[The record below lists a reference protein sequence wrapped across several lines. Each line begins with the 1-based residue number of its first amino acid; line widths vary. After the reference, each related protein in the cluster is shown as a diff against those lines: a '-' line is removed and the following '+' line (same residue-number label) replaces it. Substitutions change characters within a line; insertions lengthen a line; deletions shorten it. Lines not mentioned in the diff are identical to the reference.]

1 MSLQVRSF
9 NLVVGIEL
17 VFGKSLFFLFFKELI
32 EMVFLLCLQVV
43 CVFNQICLV
52 LDCGGNGVR
61 GWVLVFRNFLFLVY
75 SLRLRVIKVK
85 VMGFFF
91 KLLLE
96 GFRFVIF
103 MLLDGEKGLFMRYV
117 YQQVEKFLIFICQK
131 FSFEIGFFLLS

>member
-1 MSLQVRSF
+1 
-9 NLVVGIEL
+9 
-17 VFGKSLFFLFFKELI
+17 
-32 EMVFLLCLQVV
+32 MVFLLCLQVV